1 MSRLL
6 TADEVLAAELGE
18 WRQLLQ
24 GLSVRYRTRGLAEAI
39 AFAGRV
45 GELADAADH
54 HPDIDLRYRHV
65 QLRLFS
71 HDVGGITD
79 RDIALARQISA
90 AAADAGLVADVASL
104 QVLELALDTPDAAR
118 IRPFWA
124 AVLGADP
131 ARGADDDEAI
141 DRAHRADDEVIDPAR
156 HLPALWFQQTDA
168 HDAPRQ
174 RFHLDVTV
182 PHDQAEA
189 RLAAAIAA
197 GGTLVSD
204 ERAPAFW
211 VLADADGNHACICTQ
226 LARD

>member
-90 AAADAGLVADVASL
+90 AAADAGWLMWRRAGF
-104 QVLELALDTPDAAR
+104 ELALTRTAP
-118 IRPFWA
+118 P
-124 AVLGADP
+124 VLG
-131 ARGADDDEAI
+131 
-141 DRAHRADDEVIDPAR
+141 
-156 HLPALWFQQTDA
+156 
-168 HDAPRQ
+168 
-174 RFHLDVTV
+174 
-182 PHDQAEA
+182 
-189 RLAAAIAA
+189 
-197 GGTLVSD
+197 GG
-204 ERAPAFW
+204 
-211 VLADADGNHACICTQ
+211 
-226 LARD
+226 